1 MSISEQKLQ
10 LVRFVVDAD
19 EETTEKLIAFAQ
31 ELSTKGYKFSEQEV
45 SFFEERMNEFFKS
58 GDAGIT
64 AEESIERLREKLKK

>member
-45 SFFEERMNEFFKS
+45 SFFLKS
-58 GDAGIT
+58 A
-64 AEESIERLREKLKK
+64 